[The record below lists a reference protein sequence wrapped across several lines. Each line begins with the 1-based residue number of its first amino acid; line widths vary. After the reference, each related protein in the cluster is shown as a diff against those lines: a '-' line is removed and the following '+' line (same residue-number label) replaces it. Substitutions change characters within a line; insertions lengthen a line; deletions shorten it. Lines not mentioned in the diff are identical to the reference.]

1 MTIDTMRWHEA
12 VNVHYDQDFRRQSL
26 VQLARRYVLGPR
38 VLDMRCITG
47 SLALQ
52 LAADGMDVTALD
64 GYAGAVEV
72 TNDRA
77 RSLGLPTPLARL
89 WDLTGLIERVGEAQ
103 FDTIACLDV
112 LNHVADDEE
121 AMRETVEALKPGGR
135 LVLAVPA
142 FPSLLGRRDRSLGL
156 PTPLARLWDLTGLV
170 ERVGETRFDTIA
182 CLDVLNHVADDEQTM
197 RETVHVLK
205 PDGRLIL
212 AVPAFPALLGRRD
225 RSLGHLRRYTRSS
238 LAALLA
244 RHGLAIDLMRFWN
257 VTALPLYALIERG
270 MRARISD
277 EFRYGYWGAIGSWP
291 NRCLTWW
298 YTAVENRLRP
308 PCGLTLSVV
317 GHKA

>member
-1 MTIDTMRWHEA
+1 MTIDTMRWHES
-12 VNVHYDQDFRRQSL
+12 VNVHYDRDFRRQSL
-26 VQLARRYVLGPR
+26 VRLAQGYVRGPR

-47 SLALQ
+47 SLALA
-52 LAADGMDVTALD
+52 LAADGMQVTALD
-64 GYAGAVEV
+64 GYAGAVEA

-77 RSLGLPTPLARL
+77 RSLGLPTPLA
-89 WDLTGLIERVGEAQ
+89 
-103 FDTIACLDV
+103 
-112 LNHVADDEE
+112 HV
-121 AMRETVEALKPGGR
+121 
-135 LVLAVPA
+135 
-142 FPSLLGRRDRSLGL
+142 
-156 PTPLARLWDLTGLV
+156 WDLTGLV

-197 RETVHVLK
+197 REIAQALK
-205 PDGRLIL
+205 PGGRLVL

-291 NRCLTWW
+291 NRGLTWW
-298 YTAVENRLRP
+298 YTAIENRLRP
-308 PCGLTLSVV
+308 PCGLTLFVV
-317 GHKA
+317 GHRT